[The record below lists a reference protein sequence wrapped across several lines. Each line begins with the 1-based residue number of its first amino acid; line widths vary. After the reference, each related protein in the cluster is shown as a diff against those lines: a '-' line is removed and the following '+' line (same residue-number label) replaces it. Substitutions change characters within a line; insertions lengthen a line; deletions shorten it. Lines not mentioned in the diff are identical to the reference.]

1 MHICDEQAASPLPKK
16 DMAGSPTWAS
26 GPNSSM
32 EQRLCRQRITRS
44 GATGAL
50 DLCHSRAWLPREE
63 SRILGLV
70 LLTPGSNPA
79 NSGLIDSIS
88 FCFRVMRLI
97 LLAGDRLVN
106 VTEVLVLHQPV
117 HPVSARER
125 AGLAFL
131 VLADAAVTPV

>member
-1 MHICDEQAASPLPKK
+1 
-16 DMAGSPTWAS
+16 MAGHRHSVVV
-26 GPNSSM
+26 GD
-32 EQRLCRQRITRS
+32 RS

-50 DLCHSRAWLPREE
+50 HLCHSRAWLPREE

-106 VTEVLVLHQPV
+106 VTELLVLHQPV
-117 HPVSARER
+117 HPVAARER
-125 AGLAFL
+125 PGLPSL
-131 VLADAAVTPV
+131 CWPTRRSRSLVTPV